1 MANTRV
7 IGFGTGQGTEGVVVS
22 PDILKE
28 QENPEGAMAEY
39 LREIRDR
46 YVLPGGMQTNQFFL
60 AANVA
65 QKFDFSQ
72 QVYNAF
78 TLTVIQGVCLV
89 YFGDYSGVTGTTG
102 NIPHI
107 VVSGAIAASSQQ
119 FALPPGNFIITLQAD
134 NTSQCQGCIIPM
146 AL

>member
-1 MANTRV
+1 MAGSRT
-7 IGFGTGQGTEGVVVS
+7 IGFGTGQGTEGVVAS
-22 PDILKE
+22 PEILKE
-28 QENPEGAMAEY
+28 QENPGQASAEY

-46 YVLPGGMQTNQFFL
+46 YVLPGGMETRQFFL
-60 AANVA
+60 AANAA

-72 QVYNAF
+72 TVYNAF

-89 YFGDYSGVTGTTG
+89 YFGDYTGLTGTTG

-107 VVSGAIAASSQQ
+107 VVSGAIAAATQQ
-119 FALPPGNFIITLQAD
+119 FALPPGNFIITVQAD
-134 NTSQCQGCIIPM
+134 NTSQCQGCLIPM

>member
-1 MANTRV
+1 MSNARS
-7 IGFGTGQGTEGVVVS
+7 IGFGTGEGTEGVVVS

-28 QENPEGAMAEY
+28 ETNPAGASAEY

-46 YVLPGGMQTNQFFL
+46 YVLPGGMETNPFLL

-65 QKFDFSQ
+65 KKFDFSQ
-72 QVYNAF
+72 TVYNSF

-89 YFGDYSGVTGTTG
+89 YFGDYTGLTGTTG

-107 VVSGAIAASSQQ
+107 VVSGAIAAASQQ

-134 NTSQCQGCIIPM
+134 NTSQCQGCLIPM